1 MELVQVRLYLRTVF
15 LWFIL
20 SPVLTVKMCPYSMSK
35 VFLIILVQIFLFYS
49 VLTNFKV
56 TSFRF
61 NARSY
66 FERALVLLDDNL
78 VK

>member
-1 MELVQVRLYLRTVF
+1 
-15 LWFIL
+15 
-20 SPVLTVKMCPYSMSK
+20 MSK